1 MSLRARLGLGL
12 AGIAVVLVLPAV
24 FATAQLNDLKEI
36 ALELRQQ
43 EAAAQQA
50 VNSVRTALDRTDRY
64 ARSYV
69 ATLDSPA
76 ARRLDQALAEA
87 RSSLEELEAAGYG
100 SEARSPRALV
110 AALASGADGL
120 DSLAR
125 TARSDGTVTG
135 PELEEATEYFRALPP
150 LLTRTR
156 QSLTEV
162 DLAIRRR
169 STVAARRAEAI
180 SGRAVETTLLA
191 LGIAFTLAAL
201 LATLLTRHV
210 TRPVEGLRASMQRVA
225 DGEFDPPE
233 RLAYD
238 RSDEFG
244 ELNRSFRSMTE
255 QLAELDKMKSEFV
268 SMASHRLKTPINV
281 LNGYL
286 EMFVDGT
293 FGSVSSLQADA
304 LDEMREQIRR
314 LIEQVN
320 QLMELSRVEAG
331 AMSLEFETVA
341 VADVLTGI
349 EQAFEA
355 HARQKSVEFVVE
367 REDSAPETLEADP
380 DRIRDELLGNL
391 LSNAF
396 KYVEEGDEVRVVAR
410 GVDDRLELEV
420 ADTGPGIPADD
431 LDQIFE
437 KYYQVEEG
445 GDELSTGLGLAIARE
460 IAESHGGAIEAESE
474 PGRGTVFRIRL
485 PLRRSD

>member
-12 AGIAVVLVLPAV
+12 AGIALVLVLPAV
-24 FATAQLNDLKEI
+24 FATGQLNDLKEI
-36 ALELRQQ
+36 ALELRQR

-50 VNSVRTALDRTDRY
+50 VGSLRVALDQTDRY

-69 ATLDSPA
+69 ATLDSAPG
-76 ARRLDQALAEA
+76 RRLDRALERARASLAE
-87 RSSLEELEAAGYG
+87 LDEAGYG
-100 SEARSPRALV
+100 TDARSAAALV
-110 AALASGADGL
+110 TALGAGVAGL

-125 TARSDGTVTG
+125 DARADGAITAA
-135 PELEEATEYFRALPP
+135 ELERATDYFRALPP
-150 LLTRTR
+150 LVARTR
-156 QSLTEV
+156 RALTGV
-162 DLAIRRR
+162 DRAIRDR
-169 STVAARRAEAI
+169 STRAARRAEAI
-180 SGRAVETTLLA
+180 SRRAADTTLLA
-191 LGIAFTLAAL
+191 LLIAFTLAAL
-201 LATLLTRHV
+201 VALVLTRLV
-210 TRPVEGLRASMQRVA
+210 ARPVERLRASMRRVA
-225 DGEFDPPE
+225 EGEFSPPE

-238 RSDEFG
+238 RSDELG

-286 EMFVDGT
+286 EMFVDGS
-293 FGSVSSLQADA
+293 FGPVSEMQADA
-304 LDEMREQIRR
+304 LDEMRGQIRR

-331 AMSLEFETVA
+331 AMTLEFEPVA
-341 VADVLTGI
+341 VADVLTGV

-355 HARQKSVEFVVE
+355 HAKQKGVDFVVE
-367 REDSAPETLEADP
+367 REASAPETVEADP

-396 KYVEEGDEVRVVAR
+396 KYVESGDEVRVTAR
-410 GVDDRLELEV
+410 GAGGRLELEV

-431 LDQIFE
+431 LEHVFE

-445 GDELSTGLGLAIARE
+445 GDELGTGLGLAIARE
-460 IAESHGGAIEAESE
+460 IAESHGGTIEAESE
-474 PGRGTVFRIRL
+474 PGRGTLFRIRL